1 MKKWEIGLIVVLLI
15 GLGVVTFL
23 LVRSNS
29 ELGQTHSDLSRTSDE
44 LVQRNSDLAHA
55 KGDLAQTGSDLA
67 SRSNELAQSQ
77 SQAEELKYAVYSAE
91 TKSAGQDKTIS
102 DLQFY
107 LSDTNG
113 KISSLQTNLSKSQS
127 DVKAQQI
134 INASLST
141 ELKKVEDP
149 RHFATVA
156 ELTDWLA
163 QDDTNK
169 VYANERPSIRGY
181 ILQIR
186 ALRAGFLLPVM
197 ISYENNTLYFDN
209 IAIIGDS
216 IYDVDSS
223 DDAIYKVLSGMQPV
237 PSHPLPLP

>member
-15 GLGVVTFL
+15 GLGVATFL
-23 LVRSNS
+23 FVRSNS
-29 ELGQTHSDLSRTSDE
+29 ELGQTRAELSRANDDLGQRNND
-44 LVQRNSDLAHA
+44 LVQA
-55 KGDLAQTGSDLA
+55 KGDLAKIGSDLA
-67 SRSNELAQSQ
+67 SRSTELAQSQ
-77 SQAEELKYAVYSAE
+77 SQVEELKYAVYSAE

-102 DLQFY
+102 DLQVY
-107 LSDTNG
+107 LNSANG
-113 KISSLQTNLSKSQS
+113 KVSSLQSSLNNSQG
-127 DVKAQQI
+127 DVRAQQT
-134 INASLST
+134 INSSLST

-169 VYANERPSIRGY
+169 VYANERPSIKGY

-186 ALRAGFLLPVM
+186 ALRAGFLLPVT

-216 IYDVDSS
+216 IYDIDAST
-223 DDAIYKVLSGMQPV
+223 DAIYKLLSGMQPV